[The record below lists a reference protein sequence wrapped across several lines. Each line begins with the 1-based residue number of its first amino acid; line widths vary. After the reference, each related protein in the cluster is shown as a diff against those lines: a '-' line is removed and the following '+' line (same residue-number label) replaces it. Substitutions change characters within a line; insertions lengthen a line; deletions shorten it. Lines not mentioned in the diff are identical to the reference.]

1 MMLAGIKVVELG
13 QNLAGPYGTQILGDL
28 GAEVIKVERPTGDDA
43 RGWGAQVTDDTTT
56 MYQTLNRNK
65 KSVTLDL
72 KNDADMARMM
82 DLLTDADIFLHNL
95 RPGTPL
101 KLGLGPEQLRAKFP
115 RLIYCDCGA
124 FGHLGPL
131 KDQPGYE
138 PLMQAYGGLV
148 SINGHPDGPVA
159 RIAVSLIDLGTGM
172 WSAIGA
178 LAALHQRHETG
189 EGCTVNTSLYETAL
203 AWGNYHMAEYR
214 VTGRVPARQA
224 TGHPA
229 VVPYQ
234 AFDGSDGPF
243 MILAGN
249 DRLFAKLAPAIG
261 RPEWAEDERYKMN
274 QGRVE
279 HRDQLISTIQ
289 DIVGSAPRDT
299 WVEKL
304 RAAGVPSAP
313 IQTMPE
319 VLETPQTLDL
329 DILQPVPDTPLT
341 LVGLPMSFDG
351 KRPAMRHVP
360 PSLGNA
366 NTEVFGDQRSDDQ

>member
-1 MMLAGIKVVELG
+1 MLLNGIKVVELG
-13 QNLAGPYGTQILGDL
+13 QNLAGPYGTQILADL
-28 GAEVIKVERPTGDDA
+28 GAEVFKIERPTGDDS
-43 RGWGAQVTDDTTT
+43 RGWGAKVTEDTTT

-72 KNDADMARMM
+72 KQDADKAKLMK
-82 DLLTDADIFLHNL
+82 LLEGADIFLHNL
-95 RPGTPL
+95 RPGTPA
-101 KLGLGPEQLRAKFP
+101 KLGVGPRELRARFP
-115 RLIYCDCGA
+115 RLIYCDVGA

-159 RIAVSLIDLGTGM
+159 RIAVSVVDLGTGM

-178 LAALHQRHETG
+178 LAALHHRDQTG
-189 EGCTVNTSLYETAL
+189 EGCVINTSLYETAL

-214 VTGRVPARQA
+214 ATGKVPARQA

-234 AFDGSDGPF
+234 AFEAANGPF

-261 RPEWAEDERYKMN
+261 KPEWLDDPRLKAN
-274 QGRVE
+274 AGRVE
-279 HRDQLISTIQ
+279 NKAELVDAIQ
-289 DIVGSAPRDT
+289 RIVGQASREH
-299 WVEKL
+299 WVERL

-313 IQTMPE
+313 IQTIPE
-319 VLETPQTLDL
+319 VLNTPQTLGL
-329 DILQPVPDTPLT
+329 DILQSVPGTPLT
-341 LVGLPMSFDG
+341 LVGLPISVDG
-351 KRPAMRHVP
+351 KRPPMKTP
-360 PSLGNA
+360 PPPLGNA
-366 NTEVFGDQRSDDQ
+366 NGELPD

>member
-1 MMLAGIKVVELG
+1 MLLSGVKIVELG
-13 QNLAGPYGTQILGDL
+13 QNLAGPYGTQILADL

-72 KNDADMARMM
+72 KSSDDMEKMM
-82 DLLTDADIFLHNL
+82 ALLADADIFLHNL
-95 RPGTPL
+95 RPGTPT
-101 KLGLGPEQLRAKFP
+101 KLGIGPTEMCAKFP
-115 RLIYCDCGA
+115 RLIYCDVGA
-124 FGHLGPL
+124 FGHIGPL

-148 SINGHPDGPVA
+148 SINGHPDGKVA

-178 LAALHQRHETG
+178 LAALHHRHETG
-189 EGCTVNTSLYETAL
+189 KGAIINTSLYETAL

-214 VTGRVPARQA
+214 ATGKVPARQA

-234 AFDGSDGPF
+234 AFEANDGPF

-249 DRLFAKLAPAIG
+249 DRLFAKLAPALG
-261 RPEWAEDERYKMN
+261 KPEWAEDPRFKTN
-274 QGRVE
+274 PGRVE
-279 HRDQLISTIQ
+279 NREEILNAVQE
-289 DIVGSAPRDT
+289 IVGSEPRDV
-299 WVEKL
+299 WVERL
-304 RAAGVPSAP
+304 RAVGVPSAP
-313 IQTMPE
+313 IQTIPE
-319 VLETPQTLDL
+319 VLETPQTLGL
-329 DILQPVPDTPLT
+329 DILQPVPGTPLT
-341 LVGLPMSFDG
+341 LVGLPISVNG
-351 KRPAMRHVP
+351 ERPAMRTAP
-360 PSLGNA
+360 PPLGSA
-366 NTEVFGDQRSDDQ
+366 NDDVFKQNS